1 MAPDQNEG
9 TAIRFR
15 IGDDLE
21 LLLHVMGYPEIFG
34 RGTMKLW
41 DDVAEKVRKAFPT
54 DMAGLRGRTCRER
67 TIREIKAYV
76 VNNNKARRKSGTEE
90 EYTRK
95 DELLAELSVRYQAA
109 EDEKRDAG
117 CAKKKK
123 AKDGTEKGKKLRED
137 ALSRLASK
145 TASGGN
151 DDTDSSDA
159 SSASDSEEEEQ
170 APTKGKKRKRT
181 ESVAGGLLEWL
192 QKKQRT
198 RLGGRRRSLNCGPR
212 KVGSNP
218 IWFRIFNVQVSQT
231 YAIMCLFM
239 CVCVFVCVCVCLF
252 VCVCVCLCVC
262 VCVCVCVCARAPV
275 RTCTRV
281 CFAHLFVL

>member
-137 ALSRLASK
+137 AVSVRFSLLRTYILSRIRERYQRNGPPRRHEFNLTPAV
-145 TASGGN
+145 GL
-151 DDTDSSDA
+151 
-159 SSASDSEEEEQ
+159 
-170 APTKGKKRKRT
+170 RK
-181 ESVAGGLLEWL
+181 
-192 QKKQRT
+192 
-198 RLGGRRRSLNCGPR
+198 
-212 KVGSNP
+212 
-218 IWFRIFNVQVSQT
+218 
-231 YAIMCLFM
+231 
-239 CVCVFVCVCVCLF
+239 
-252 VCVCVCLCVC
+252 
-262 VCVCVCVCARAPV
+262 
-275 RTCTRV
+275 
-281 CFAHLFVL
+281 